1 MQFSISSALIVAS
14 LWVLQGVAAPTG
26 EHTTN
31 ALADFPQLSRD
42 ARGHSFMHVDSDGV
56 YRSYHANGTVLDAA
70 RLNSSQIDT
79 WLAAIAAPEGI
90 VSASELDEVKG
101 QLAGTDSLQVSDHQL
116 FHPPGDV
123 KPTKMLADFSRGVAS
138 LQVTPRAAVV
148 GGLVGRQF
156 PSNCPAVYC
165 LTNPAVCLN
174 YPGCGCN
181 GVICV

>member
-1 MQFSISSALIVAS
+1 MISL
-14 LWVLQGVAAPTG
+14 LTLNQ
-26 EHTTN
+26 EHITN

-42 ARGHSFMHVDSDGV
+42 AQGHSFMHVDSDGV

-70 RLNSSQIDT
+70 RLDSAQIDT
-79 WLAAIAAPEGI
+79 WIAAITAPEGI
-90 VSASELDEVKG
+90 VPASELDEVKAK
-101 QLAGTDSLQVSDHQL
+101 LAGTDSLGVSDHQL

-123 KPTKMLADFSRGVAS
+123 KPTKMLADFAHGIAS

-148 GGLVGRQF
+148 GGLVGRQIDPPPP
-156 PSNCPAVYC
+156 PSNCPTVYC